1 MAVNIIGPNGGTE
14 RRETLSTTASIESEE
29 TDGEFVPSVVQQIKF
44 DNKGQMSRITTE
56 CGESENRREADEKP
70 KITVEGILTKDEIGP
85 MRALK
90 NVESFQFVSDIFSG
104 QVIVERLSIVQS
116 NNLLYIE
123 KTNGDDGSGD
133 KELAYEFQMQLKQP

>member
-1 MAVNIIGPNGGTE
+1 MVQLGIIADSGE
-14 RRETLSTTASIESEE
+14 RTTTDVISRKASIQSEP
-29 TDGEFVPSVVQQIKF
+29 TGEFDPSVVERIKY

-70 KITVEGILTKDEIGP
+70 KVTVEGIIVEDEIGP

-90 NVESFQFVSDIFSG
+90 DTENFTFVSDIFSG
-104 QVIVERLSIVQS
+104 NVIVERLSIVQTS
-116 NNLLYIE
+116 DLLYLQ
-123 KTNGDDGSGD
+123 KDGGE